1 MPGAIRTGEWM
12 RVGSLTL
19 SVLMKGHVGGG
30 PVSWSLW
37 VQDGRSN
44 LCRSKGTR
52 RSECFGEYTALGKP
66 EDGRYSVNLRRDL
79 VEIKF
84 FQLESLILA
93 QNERW
98 RQA

>member
-1 MPGAIRTGEWM
+1 MRPQQAVADPLGPASVSRLYLVGTTDARSDSNREWM

-52 RSECFGEYTALGKP
+52 RSECSGEGP
-66 EDGRYSVNLRRDL
+66 MS
-79 VEIKF
+79 
-84 FQLESLILA
+84 
-93 QNERW
+93 
-98 RQA
+98 

>member
-1 MPGAIRTGEWM
+1 MAVDAKGGLPYMRPQQAVAAPNRDGLRSRLYFVGPTDARSESNREWM

-37 VQDGRSN
+37 VQDDRSN

-52 RSECFGEYTALGKP
+52 LGECLGEGP
-66 EDGRYSVNLRRDL
+66 MS
-79 VEIKF
+79 
-84 FQLESLILA
+84 
-93 QNERW
+93 
-98 RQA
+98 